1 MVLFPDSSTIE
12 ENEKGSSE
20 RDEIANLI
28 LKNFG
33 FFDKLDSAYLHGF
46 FNKESEAGRRLT
58 KILEEC
64 GNDFEKF
71 SEQAAD
77 LLLSYRSEFIEGSK
91 LYLDKKLEKKNLMA
105 LTGKISKNTKNKS
118 RFSVKVLN
126 LKDIESIFLG
136 FKGENSELL
145 ISQIQTQRFKLTE
158 KPDFLLFAGKSLE
171 NQENSL
177 KISIADVLK
186 EHLKEFDQD
195 NIEEIVTMTGLEFKV
210 KLKIVVSLSLSD
222 KFIYLNERLEEL
234 TELIKIEKTK
244 SLLFWQTVELLKLKY
259 NFKSNKFKTSVK
271 LLASKR
277 GECCLI
283 V

>member
-222 KFIYLNERLEEL
+222 KFIFLNERLEEL

>member
-91 LYLDKKLEKKNLMA
+91 LYLDKKLEKKNLKA

-234 TELIKIEKTK
+234 TELIKFEKTK